1 MFSSEFS
8 NWLLPCFSWPAITT
22 RICGSVMRSR
32 AAVSRSTRSPRSLVS
47 AILRVWSMS
56 STMTRTCRG
65 SLGCVTPDSLIDCIY
80 RTHDPAGTI
89 AVPAGPC
96 VRRRSEPE
104 VGFHPGV
111 LVAGLVDRRVG
122 VHRVVVRRAVVVHRV
137 VVYGAVRQ
145 RRRVHRVVVHRV
157 VGGCRRGVH
166 DVGAVVHAVGVA
178 AAVDARRGLVAV
190 YRRRVA
196 VGHRRRAVTGGLDDR
211 AVVRGE
217 HVAVGGDVALADP
230 VVVADRDAGVRAGVD
245 VAVVDGVAVAE
256 DRPVTADD
264 VAVVQPGDHDGAG
277 ALRGGLVAQ
286 RDVAHLEVDAVV
298 VLDVG
303 GRAQDAVAARQ
314 IRARRKG
321 GLRGPRRRPGGR
333 RVVGLKALKA
343 LEALEAL
350 EALAAVVVR
359 HRPLQADDGVAVA
372 QRHAGPEN
380 TGGLGSDTQKM
391 SKPGCSAA
399 NPWSSPG
406 WCSWTPGSVT
416 PLATSSA
423 TCTSSAGMG

>member
-65 SLGCVTPDSLIDCIY
+65 SIGCVTPDSLIDCIY

-166 DVGAVVHAVGVA
+166 DVGAVVHAVGVG

-217 HVAVGGDVALADP
+217 HVALAATLPSLIPLWSPTATLECEP
-230 VVVADRDAGVRAGVD
+230 VWMSPLLTVLPLPRTAPSPLTMSPWFNPAITTAPGPC
-245 VAVVDGVAVAE
+245 AVVLLPSVMS
-256 DRPVTADD
+256 PISK
-264 VAVVQPGDHDGAG
+264 
-277 ALRGGLVAQ
+277 LMLW
-286 RDVAHLEVDAVV
+286 LSSM
-298 VLDVG
+298 L
-303 GRAQDAVAARQ
+303 
-314 IRARRKG
+314 
-321 GLRGPRRRPGGR
+321 
-333 RVVGLKALKA
+333 VVGLRML
-343 LEALEAL
+343 LP
-350 EALAAVVVR
+350 LARSVLGARAVCGAHDVA
-359 HRPLQADDGVAVA
+359 QADG
-372 QRHAGPEN
+372 E
-380 TGGLGSDTQKM
+380 
-391 SKPGCSAA
+391 
-399 NPWSSPG
+399 
-406 WCSWTPGSVT
+406 
-416 PLATSSA
+416 
-423 TCTSSAGMG
+423 